1 MRSDTS
7 INIALSNDVTVNL
20 EVDPNARDTLV
31 GTYEINSGDPE
42 SADLTITQYSG
53 LTAVD
58 ISGNALDTSK
68 LVSEISVTGPDKI
81 EVDAQAPTAAISLTG
96 HTYDALGG
104 VLTLAASDLLT
115 LDVVAGVASDMKSQL
130 DMTKLIW
137 DVNQSGNGFAI
148 FENSD
153 VQSAILTDA
162 ETLTITFVSSKQTE
176 LANTSNLGGQ
186 GGANLDGLDI
196 AAGFLSDAAGNV
208 STQSAVENAGVVMSD
223 TDAPK
228 LLSFTVEP
236 SSDGILGAPDS
247 IKYTATASETMRS
260 DTSIN
265 IALSNDVTV
274 NLEVDPNARDT
285 LVGTYEI
292 NSGDPESADL
302 TITQYSGL
310 TAVDISGNALDTSKL
325 VSEISVAGPEKIEVD
340 AKAPTAVGFIE
351 TGVQSLRILFDEEI
365 SNQIDISSILK
376 DLEIVPD
383 AAEPNWSNSGQM
395 VVVETTEALAAGDFS
410 INLSMAD
417 LFGNIRTID
426 EIQLYL

>member
-1 MRSDTS
+1 M
-7 INIALSNDVTVNL
+7 
-20 EVDPNARDTLV
+20 
-31 GTYEINSGDPE
+31 
-42 SADLTITQYSG
+42 
-53 LTAVD
+53 D